1 MHEQSVVHMRVH
13 FKFVETNEVYMSH
26 VKRQTAPVAWAAKS
40 TAVTKEQRIASLRSD
55 LGFFKLRASKVPQ
68 G

>member
-13 FKFVETNEVYMSH
+13 FKFFETKEAYMSY
-26 VKRQTAPVAWAAKS
+26 VKRQTAPAWAAKS
-40 TAVTKEQRIASLRSD
+40 TAATKEQRISLRLD
-55 LGFFKLRASKVPQ
+55 LRKVFNEKVPR